1 MKGNQK
7 EVRAGLG
14 DRVMSEQ
21 CASSIISL
29 NATFFLLR
37 WVHVVQVGLKL
48 VGSNDF

>member
-1 MKGNQK
+1 MKGSQK
-7 EVRAGLG
+7 VRAGLG

-21 CASSIISL
+21 CASSTISL
-29 NATFFLLR
+29 NATFFPLK